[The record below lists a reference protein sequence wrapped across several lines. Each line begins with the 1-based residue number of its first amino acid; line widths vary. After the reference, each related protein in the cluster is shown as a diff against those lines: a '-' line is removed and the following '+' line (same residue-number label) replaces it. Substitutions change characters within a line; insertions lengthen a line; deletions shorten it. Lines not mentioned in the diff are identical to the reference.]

1 MPTVVEIGPVRE
13 VLHQDWAALRAV
25 CTDLDDAA
33 WATPT
38 CLPGWTVQDQVAH
51 VIGTELMLEGVPAPD
66 VDVSHLTHLRNDIA
80 RMGEV
85 WVEDMRSLSGP
96 EVLSRFDEVIA
107 RRGAALDAMTQAG
120 FDAPSWT
127 PVGKD
132 ETYGRFMRIRHYDTF
147 LHEHDIRDAL
157 GLEDRAEEQAIEYAL
172 PEVVPALGYI
182 VGRKAALP
190 DGTSVRIELTGPVHA
205 TYLVQVDGRAQVVSH
220 LDGEAT
226 VTLRMPNMLFL
237 RLTGGRTEA
246 ASQLGYG
253 LEIEGD
259 QQLGL
264 HLASNMAM
272 TI

>member
-1 MPTVVEIGPVRE
+1 M
-13 VLHQDWAALRAV
+13 
-25 CTDLDDAA
+25 
-33 WATPT
+33 
-38 CLPGWTVQDQVAH
+38 
-51 VIGTELMLEGVPAPD
+51 
-66 VDVSHLTHLRNDIA
+66 
-80 RMGEV
+80 
-85 WVEDMRSLSGP
+85 
-96 EVLSRFDEVIA
+96 
-107 RRGAALDAMTQAG
+107 
-120 FDAPSWT
+120 
-127 PVGKD
+127 
-132 ETYGRFMRIRHYDTF
+132 
-147 LHEHDIRDAL
+147 
-157 GLEDRAEEQAIEYAL
+157 
-172 PEVVPALGYI
+172 PALGYI

-220 LDGEAT
+220 LDGDAT
-226 VTLRMPNMLFL
+226 VTLRMPTMLFL